1 MLYTREQLIARIQA
15 DKEFFSSQSD
25 AVKQAWSAQL
35 SYFYQQ
41 ADTSSEDGDSER
53 LHCTPDGPEVLQC

>member
-15 DKEFFSSQSD
+15 DKEFFSAQSD

-41 ADTSSEDGDSER
+41 VDTSDDGDAER
-53 LHCTPDGPEVLQC
+53 SHCAPDGPEVLQC